1 MIEKG
6 YRQFRIDPEF
16 KALIRPLTKEEYSTL
31 EANLI
36 LDGCREPIVTWNGL
50 IVDGHNRYE
59 ICNRLHIP
67 YHVVAYDFDSRE
79 DAIIWICNNQLGR
92 RNITEET
99 RKYLVGKQYDAEKA
113 ANCQRNSLG
122 DNQYQRKSVN
132 RKPTEINTPSNDRV
146 HESGRRT
153 ANRLGE
159 MYHLSAGAVIK
170 YSKYS
175 RALDELGKKV
185 PELVPHILNG
195 SFKISH
201 ENLIALAEKTAEE
214 IRQTIGKGIGTSTP
228 QYRRYAETRQSMQ
241 SESEQK
247 KPEPSKEL
255 PGIKQMPKPDPDSEV
270 TGLVFTIPNW
280 KSSIERMKVIS
291 DLNTV
296 SASVKNQLRE
306 ALLDLKDEVEKT
318 LKAIEEDV

>member
-6 YRQFRIDPEF
+6 YRQFKIDPEF

-67 YHVVAYDFDSRE
+67 YHVVTYDFDSRE

-99 RKYLVGKQYDAEKA
+99 RKYLVGKQYDAEKVA
-113 ANCQRNSLG
+113 SGNKNSWRE
-122 DNQYQRKSVN
+122 NQYR
-132 RKPTEINTPSNDRV
+132 RKPANLEATEISTSGSECG

-159 MYHLSAGAVIK
+159 MYHLSAGAVVK

-175 RALDELGKKV
+175 RALDKLGKKV

-201 ENLIALAEKTAEE
+201 DNLIALAEKTAEE
-214 IRQTIGKGIGTSTP
+214 IRQTVGKGIGTNTP

-241 SESEQK
+241 AESEQK
-247 KPEPSKEL
+247 KQEPSKEL
-255 PGIKQMPKPDPDSEV
+255 PGIKQMPTPDPDSEV
-270 TGLVFTIPNW
+270 TGLIFTIPNW
-280 KSSIERMKVIS
+280 KSSIERMKTIS
-291 DLNTV
+291 DLNAVSVTV
-296 SASVKNQLRE
+296 KYLLRE
-306 ALLDLKDEVEKT
+306 ALIDLKDEVEKT